1 MKNEIE
7 RLEKFKK
14 AIFDEVEA
22 KAKEMISEAEAESEE
37 KLEKIRH
44 ETDGFVQSKI
54 ADIDKECEAKSVRVL
69 SSENLQAKRAVL
81 LSREELIDK
90 VFSNVKDKLDEF
102 MKTPEYGKMMS
113 EKVKSCADKY
123 PGERGVVY
131 VSLKDSDL
139 KDNLSCGGRY
149 TVETGETIEVG
160 GVMVV
165 LDDKGIALDYTFDTA
180 LSEQRESFARRVGLN
195 L

>member
-22 KAKEMISEAEAESEE
+22 KAKEMISEAESEREE
-37 KLEKIRH
+37 KLEKVRR
-44 ETDGFVQSKI
+44 ETDGFVQAKI
-54 ADIDKECEAKSVRVL
+54 ASIDKECEAKAVRAL

-90 VFSNVKDKLDEF
+90 IFSNVKDKLDEF

-113 EKVKSCADKY
+113 EKVKSCADNY

-131 VSLKDSDL
+131 VSLKDGDL
-139 KDNLSCGGRY
+139 SGSLSCGGRY
-149 TVETGETIEVG
+149 TVETSDTIEIG
-160 GVMVV
+160 GAMVV
-165 LDDKGIALDYTFDTA
+165 LEDKGIALDYTFDTS
-180 LSEQRESFARRVGLN
+180 LSEQRESFARRAGLN